1 MLEDELDIL
10 VDLCK
15 ALVKLHPVL
24 IALDFKSCG
33 TTWKVYGNFVK
44 EYQERLAERLSQ
56 GEAIEVL
63 AGAIVANLQNLRRLA
78 GRGEEGA
85 KEMEKTVTK
94 TGALMKILTIL
105 VAAASPDKV
114 VASECPQLLHLL
126 LDLQQPPIAPSWLG
140 EFPRQRLASEVPF
153 SPREIVLISI
163 ISSR

>member
-33 TTWKVYGNFVK
+33 TTWKVYGSFVK
-44 EYQERLAERLSQ
+44 EYQERLAERFSQ

-63 AGAIVANLQNLRRLA
+63 AGTISANLENLHRLA
-78 GRGEEGA
+78 RGGEEGA
-85 KEMEKTVTK
+85 KVMEKTVTK
-94 TGALMKILTIL
+94 TGALMKIVTIL

-114 VASECPQLLHLL
+114 VASECPQLLQLL
-126 LDLQQPPIAPSWLG
+126 INL
-140 EFPRQRLASEVPF
+140 
-153 SPREIVLISI
+153 
-163 ISSR
+163 

>member
-24 IALDFKSCG
+24 ILLDFKSCG
-33 TTWKVYGNFVK
+33 TTWKVYGSFVK

-63 AGAIVANLQNLRRLA
+63 AGAIAASLQNLRRLA
-78 GRGEEGA
+78 KGKEEGA
-85 KEMEKTVTK
+85 KEMEKMVTK
-94 TGALMKILTIL
+94 TGALMKIVINL

-114 VASECPQLLHLL
+114 VASDCLQLLQLL
-126 LDLQQPPIAPSWLG
+126 LDLQQPPNAPSWLG
-140 EFPRQRLASEVPF
+140 EFHRQRLASEVQ
-153 SPREIVLISI
+153 ITLYCL
-163 ISSR
+163 

>member
-24 IALDFKSCG
+24 IPLDFKSCG

-63 AGAIVANLQNLRRLA
+63 AGAILANLENLHRLA
-78 GRGEEGA
+78 RGGEEGA

-94 TGALMKILTIL
+94 TGALMKIVTNL
-105 VAAASPDKV
+105 VAAASPNKV
-114 VASECPQLLHLL
+114 VASECPQLLQLL

-140 EFPRQRLASEVPF
+140 EFHRQRLASEVPF
-153 SPREIVLISI
+153 TLFSFVRISI

>member
-10 VDLCK
+10 VNLCK

-56 GEAIEVL
+56 GDALEVL
-63 AGAIVANLQNLRRLA
+63 AGAIVASLQNLRRLA